1 MTDTQ
6 QQQHIYKVVF
16 HNQGQIYE
24 VYAHNIYQSDLYG
37 FIEVEDYI
45 FGTKSQLVVDP
56 GEDKLRSEF
65 EGVQRS
71 FIPMHSVIRIDE
83 VEKEGVAKVTDS
95 DGSNVTPFP
104 MHMPRDGGS
113 S

>member
-1 MTDTQ
+1 MNDSQ
-6 QQQHIYKVVF
+6 EHIYKVVF
-16 HNQGQIYE
+16 FNQGQIYE
-24 VYAHNIYQSDLYG
+24 VYARSIYQSDLNG

-45 FGTKSQLVVDP
+45 FGSKSQVVIDP
-56 GEDKLRSEF
+56 GEDKLRAEF

-71 FIPMHSVIRIDE
+71 FIPFNAVIRIDE
-83 VEKEGVAKVTDS
+83 VEKEGIAKVTDT

-104 MHMPRDGGS
+104 APMPRDRGS

>member
-1 MTDTQ
+1 MNDTPRS
-6 QQQHIYKVVF
+6 IYKVVF

-24 VYAHNIYQSDLYG
+24 IYARNIYQSDLYH
-37 FIEVEDYI
+37 FIEVEEFI
-45 FGTKSQLVVDP
+45 FGTRSKMVIDP
-56 GEDKLRSEF
+56 GEDRLRNEF
-65 EGVQRS
+65 DGVQRS

-95 DGSNVTPFP
+95 TGTNITPFP
-104 MHMPRDGGS
+104 MPVPRDGGS

>member
-1 MTDTQ
+1 MTDN
-6 QQQHIYKVVF
+6 QQHIYKVVF
-16 HNQGQIYE
+16 LNQGQIYE

-45 FGTKSQLVVDP
+45 FGTKSKLVVDP

-71 FIPMHSVIRIDE
+71 FIPMHAIIRIDE

-95 DGSNVTPFP
+95 KGGNVTPFP
-104 MHMPRDGGS
+104 LPMPSDGGKK
-113 S
+113 

>member
-1 MTDTQ
+1 MTDDQ
-6 QQQHIYKVVF
+6 KHIYKVLF

-45 FGTKSQLVVDP
+45 FGKQGQMVIDP
-56 GEDKLRSEF
+56 SEDRLRTEF

-71 FIPMHSVIRIDE
+71 FIPMHNVIRIDE
-83 VEKEGVAKVTDS
+83 VEKEGVAKITDS
-95 DGSNVTPFP
+95 KGDKITPFP
-104 MHMPRDGGS
+104 IPVPRDGGS
-113 S
+113 

>member
-6 QQQHIYKVVF
+6 QNIYKVVF

-24 VYAHNIYQSDLYG
+24 VYVHNIYQSDLYG

-45 FGTKSQLVVDP
+45 FGSRSQLVVDP
-56 GEDKLRSEF
+56 GEDKLRTEF
-65 EGVQRS
+65 DGVQRS
-71 FIPMHSVIRIDE
+71 FIPMHAVIRIDE
-83 VEKEGVAKVTDS
+83 VEKEGVAKVTES
-95 DGSNVTPFP
+95 GGSNVTPFP
-104 MHMPRDGGS
+104 IHIPKDSGS

>member
-1 MTDTQ
+1 MTDTES
-6 QQQHIYKVVF
+6 IYKVVF

-56 GEDKLRSEF
+56 GEDRLRTEF

-95 DGSNVTPFP
+95 DGSNIRPFP
-104 MHMPRDGGS
+104 MHLPRDGGS